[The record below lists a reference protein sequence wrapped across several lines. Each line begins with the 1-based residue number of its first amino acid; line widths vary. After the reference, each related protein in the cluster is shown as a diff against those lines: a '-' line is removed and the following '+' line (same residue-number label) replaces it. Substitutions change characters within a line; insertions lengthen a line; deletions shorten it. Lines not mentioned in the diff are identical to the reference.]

1 MTTKLKCLLLD
12 DELPALSY
20 MKILCE
26 ELSHV
31 EVVKAFNDSSKFLE
45 AIPHLD
51 FNLCILDIQMPG
63 YTGLEVAQ
71 QLKGKLII
79 FTTAY
84 KEFAAEAFDLNAVDY
99 IRKPLQKDRFEKA
112 ISKAKTI
119 LQNQANTETKQA
131 LWNTDKGKTFLIFND
146 ILYIIS
152 SETDS
157 RDKVVYLENG
167 DKITIKNTSFE
178 QILSVLPSNKF
189 CRVNKKEIIALK
201 TVVHFTSDE
210 IKTNLRL
217 KNGSTLHT
225 TLSEVYRDEFKEKI
239 KA

>member
-1 MTTKLKCLLLD
+1 LNTKLKCLLLD

-20 MKILCE
+20 IKVLCE
-26 ELSHV
+26 EIKDV

-45 AIPHLD
+45 AIPNLD

-71 QLKGKLII
+71 HLKGKLII

-84 KEFAAEAFDLNAVDY
+84 KEFAADAFDLNAVDY

-112 ISKAKTI
+112 ITKAKMM
-119 LQNQANTETKQA
+119 LQNQTEPGVKQA
-131 LWNTDKGKTFLIFND
+131 LWNTDKGKTLLLFTD
-146 ILYIIS
+146 ILYIVT

-167 DKITIKNTSFE
+167 DKTTIKNTSFE
-178 QILSVLPSNKF
+178 QILSTLPFNKF

-201 TVVHFTSDE
+201 TVIHFTSDE
-210 IKTNLRL
+210 IKTNIRL
-217 KNGSTLHT
+217 KNGNSLNT
-225 TLSEVYRDEFKEKI
+225 TLSEVFRDEFKLKI
-239 KA
+239 KG